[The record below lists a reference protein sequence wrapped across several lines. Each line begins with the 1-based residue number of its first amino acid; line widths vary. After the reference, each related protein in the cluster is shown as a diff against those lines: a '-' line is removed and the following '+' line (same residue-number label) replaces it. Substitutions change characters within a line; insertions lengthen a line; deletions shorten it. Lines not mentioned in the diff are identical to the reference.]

1 MERVVHDVMED
12 IISLGKDY
20 FCFWLMH
27 HGVIKMT
34 ILKILHYIQDH
45 RTPLKSW
52 KSIETREDG

>member
-27 HGVIKMT
+27 HGVIKIDNFENIT
-34 ILKILHYIQDH
+34 LH
-45 RTPLKSW
+45 
-52 KSIETREDG
+52 TRSPHTFEAMEVN